1 MILISTIAL
10 IMLISTSC
18 SRDLSPEEFDNYI
31 QTRTDLIQTA
41 DLGSGIMSKVKLVP
55 SQIILN
61 DRLKRNSLTAKEADT
76 LITTLNNH
84 LYILIELYTSS
95 GGALVSLL
103 EKELGLTKDQILD
116 YFRRQGSTDYFL
128 ITTRG
133 DTIKSQLYEYEYSYN
148 ITPYERFNLVFP
160 KPEDSC
166 WPITLKVPH
175 PITGQYHEFQMNDKY
190 YNDLLKIKLQ

>member
-1 MILISTIAL
+1 MSLTLSIV
-10 IMLISTSC
+10 TSC
-18 SRDLSPEEFDNYI
+18 SRELSPDEFDSYI
-31 QTRTDLIQTA
+31 QSRTDLIQTA
-41 DLGSGIMSKVKLVP
+41 DLGSGIMSRVKLVP

-76 LITTLNNH
+76 LITTLNDH
-84 LYILIELYTSS
+84 LYVLIELSTLN

-116 YFRRQGSTDYFL
+116 YFRTKGSTDYFL
-128 ITTRG
+128 LTTEG

-160 KPEDSC
+160 KPEDSN

-175 PITGQYHEFQMNDKY
+175 PITGMYHDFQMNDKF
-190 YNDLLKIKLQ
+190 YNDLPKIKFQ